1 MKQTLV
7 KFRQTVADRMRGGGS
22 DDTYTVAVSTRAR
35 YMRYHWVLVI
45 FGIFLLYN
53 AFWVSDR
60 YVTEAQVYVK
70 STGETA
76 SILPV
81 LPLVSGAT
89 GGAAHDAMLLTSYI
103 LSSDMLLALDERLDL
118 RAHYASDEWDF
129 FSRMSSDVS
138 DEDFLKYYQK
148 HLSANIQPE
157 SNIIQIR
164 AQGFTPEF
172 SQAIADNVLEQA
184 EAFINGVSQKIALQE
199 IAFVEQELN
208 RARQSVNDSRGA
220 LLAFQSEN
228 ELLDPAITG
237 AAIQAVVNN
246 MEGELVRLE
255 AEEKVLTSYLQP
267 NAAELVSV
275 RDRISGIKEQLE
287 QERDKFASQ
296 GEQSINQVNAQFEEL
311 RLAFEFATDI
321 YKVTLQTLEQ
331 ARVESYRKLKH
342 LVVVQAPRVPDSPIL
357 PRKIYN
363 LITLFVIL
371 NLIYGIVAMIVATI
385 REHRDV

>member
-7 KFRQTVADRMRGGGS
+7 KFRRTVADRMRGDARDG
-22 DDTYTVAVSTRAR
+22 TYTVAVATRAR

-45 FGIFLLYN
+45 FGAFLFYN
-53 AFWVSDR
+53 VFWVSDR
-60 YVTEAQVYVK
+60 FVTESSIYVK
-70 STGETA
+70 STGDTA

-81 LPLVSGAT
+81 LPLVSGAA

-103 LSSDMLLALDERLDL
+103 HSADMLMALDKRLDL
-118 RAHYASDEWDF
+118 RKHYSNDDWDF
-129 FSRMSSDVS
+129 FSRMSPNVS
-138 DEDFLKYYQK
+138 KEDFLKYYQK
-148 HLSANIQPE
+148 HLSVNIQSE

-172 SQAIADNVLEQA
+172 SQAIANAVLEQA
-184 EAFINGVSQKIALQE
+184 EIYINGVSQDIALQE

-208 RARQSVNDSRGA
+208 RARQSVNDSRSA

-237 AAIQAVVNN
+237 AAIQAVVND

-255 AEEKVLTSYLQP
+255 AEEKVLVSYLQP

-275 RDRISGIKEQLE
+275 RDRIAGIQEQLE
-287 QERDKFASQ
+287 QERDKFASR

-342 LVVVQAPRVPDSPIL
+342 LVVVQSARVPDSPIL
-357 PRKIYN
+357 PRKTYN

>member
-7 KFRQTVADRMRGGGS
+7 KFRQTVADRMRGDARG
-22 DDTYTVAVSTRAR
+22 DTYTVSVATRAR

-45 FGIFLLYN
+45 FGAFLFYN

-60 YVTEAQVYVK
+60 FVTESSVYVK
-70 STGETA
+70 STSDNA
-76 SILPV
+76 AILPM
-81 LPLVSGAT
+81 LPLVSGAS

-103 LSSDMLLALDERLDL
+103 LSADMLLALDKRLDL
-118 RAHYASDEWDF
+118 RGHYSSSDWDY

-138 DEDFLKYYQK
+138 EEDFLKYYRK
-148 HLSANIQPE
+148 HLSVNIQPE

-164 AQGFTPEF
+164 AQGFTPGF
-172 SQAIADNVLEQA
+172 SQAVADTVLERA
-184 EAFINGVSQKIALQE
+184 EAYINGVSQRIALQE
-199 IAFVEQELN
+199 IAFVEQELI

-220 LLAFQSEN
+220 LLTFQSEN

-237 AAIQAVVNN
+237 AAIQAVVND

-275 RDRISGIKEQLE
+275 RDRIAGIRDQLE

-296 GEQSINQVNAQFEEL
+296 GAQSINQVNAQFEEL

-342 LVVVQAPRVPDSPIL
+342 LVVVQSARMPDSPIL
-357 PRKIYN
+357 PRKTYN